1 MISRCTYIEKKGS
14 QRYAFF
20 HVVTEELHILCESCD
35 TNSNQ
40 ALLFMQTQQ
49 HTTTLKR
56 DSQIASVFSVFM
68 QLCFQEE
75 PSNGWFPELQDLPSS
90 VTFMDM
96 KLVGFQRITS
106 LGCQTGYLQCA
117 LVDLASNSKSYV
129 LRLFLCQICTRLV
142 LFRPNPIM
150 LQSLPII
157 LSRISQI
164 IHLPFFSYYS
174 EK

>member
-1 MISRCTYIEKKGS
+1 
-14 QRYAFF
+14 
-20 HVVTEELHILCESCD
+20 
-35 TNSNQ
+35 
-40 ALLFMQTQQ
+40 MQTQQ

-129 LRLFLCQICTRLV
+129 LRLFLCQICTRPPTQSCNGPSFNVEALGSWLEYDHLYNYAAFSRYPTRSSKNRCCIIPRKCIEHFRAEDGV
-142 LFRPNPIM
+142 L
-150 LQSLPII
+150 
-157 LSRISQI
+157 
-164 IHLPFFSYYS
+164 YYS
-174 EK
+174 ACGRVCKRDKCLC